1 MTAESISHWL
11 LENFPTTFVAK
22 EQFGVIT
29 PAITI
34 QRHDG
39 SYNLDDPDND
49 VTVISVNGVD
59 VPTFS
64 ACWLLREKIVT
75 AFERRG
81 TRKEETDLDDISI
94 LLETVDVNG
103 LDLTD
108 REDAVQHAVTQ
119 LSESFELLCLKVIC
133 PGVLSAPWVW
143 NEYAEVY
150 WAFKEQLQ
158 YLDVDLERHN
168 FDRDPN
174 SQVW

>member
-39 SYNLDDPDND
+39 S
-49 VTVISVNGVD
+49 VKHAEIEM
-59 VPTFS
+59 
-64 ACWLLREKIVT
+64 EKIVT